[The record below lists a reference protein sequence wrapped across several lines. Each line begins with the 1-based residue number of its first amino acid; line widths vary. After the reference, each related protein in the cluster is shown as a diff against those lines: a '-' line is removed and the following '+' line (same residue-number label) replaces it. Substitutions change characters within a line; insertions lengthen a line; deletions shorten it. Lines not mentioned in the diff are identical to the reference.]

1 MSNHLLTL
9 RGVWHFILYLAR
21 QFVINKGVLN
31 ASALTYTTLFA
42 VVPLMTVSY
51 AMLAAIP
58 SFQNAG
64 PQLQGWIFE
73 NFVPA
78 TGAVVQEYLSD
89 FAAQASKLTAVGLIF
104 LFITSIMM
112 MKNIEA
118 AFNRIW
124 RVSEP
129 RKGMSSFLLYWAV
142 LSLGPILIGV
152 GLLVSSYI
160 ASLSLFTSASEL
172 VGRARLLSALPV
184 AMSAAAFTLLY
195 AAVPNCKVPLR
206 NAVIGGL
213 VVALLFETAKRAF
226 AFFVTQFPSYELIY
240 GAFAAVPLFLA
251 WIFISWTI
259 ILLGAEL
266 SRALSVYR
274 DHRRGR
280 HYSHLHTMVAVLQR
294 LWQAQQVG
302 ETLSDRQLLQQVSGL
317 EQNEWDSYSTI
328 LLDASVISRTDSGGY
343 ILARDMGCFTLD
355 QLNQLLPWP
364 LPERSSVETEDGWQK
379 ELDQRLENLSQQRE
393 EQLSLTLEQLFAE
406 TA

>member
-9 RGVWHFILYLAR
+9 RVVGHFILYLGR
-21 QFVINKGVLN
+21 QFVLNKGVLN

-58 SFQNAG
+58 SFQEAG
-64 PQLQGWIFE
+64 PELQGWIFE

-104 LFITSIMM
+104 LFVTSIMM

-160 ASLSLFTSASEL
+160 ASLSLFTSATEL
-172 VGRARLLSALPV
+172 VGKARLLSALPV
-184 AMSAAAFTLLY
+184 VMSAAAFTLLY

-280 HYSHLHTMVAVLQR
+280 HLSHLHTMVAVLQR

-317 EQNEWDSYSTI
+317 EQNEWDSYNSI
-328 LLDASVISRTDSGGY
+328 LLEASVISRTDRGGY
-343 ILARDMGCFTLD
+343 ILARDMGNFTLE

-364 LPERSSVETEDGWQK
+364 LPERSPVEAADGWQR
-379 ELDQRLENLSQQRE
+379 ELDQRLERMSQHRQ
-393 EQLSLTLEQLFAE
+393 EQLSLTLEQLFVAA
-406 TA
+406 T

>member
-1 MSNHLLTL
+1 MSNHLLNL
-9 RGVWHFILYLAR
+9 RGVWQFIRYLVR
-21 QFVINKGVLN
+21 QFVRNKGVLN

-58 SFQNAG
+58 SFQG
-64 PQLQGWIFE
+64 GGEQLQGWIFE

-78 TGAVVQEYLSD
+78 TGAVVQGYLSD
-89 FAAQASKLTAVGLIF
+89 FATQASKLTAAGLIF

-124 RVSEP
+124 RISEP

-160 ASLSLFTSASEL
+160 ASLSLFTSATEL
-172 VGRARLLSALPV
+172 VGRARLLSVLPLV
-184 AMSAAAFTLLY
+184 MSAAAFTLLY

-213 VVALLFETAKRAF
+213 VVAILFETAKRAF

-251 WIFISWTI
+251 WIFITWTI
-259 ILLGAEL
+259 ILLGAEM
-266 SRALSVYR
+266 SRALTVYR

-280 HYSHLHTMVAVLQR
+280 HYSHLHTMVSVLQR
-294 LWQAQQVG
+294 LWQAQQKG
-302 ETLSDRQLLQQVSGL
+302 ESLSDRQLLQQVEGL
-317 EQNEWDSYSTI
+317 EQSKWDSYNSI
-328 LLDASVISRTDSGGY
+328 LLDASVIRRTDRGDY
-343 ILARDMGCFTLD
+343 LLARDMGRFTLD

-364 LPERSSVETEDGWQK
+364 LPEGTAPDAVSGWQS
-379 ELDQRLENLSQQRE
+379 ELNKRLHTLNEVRQQ
-393 EQLSLTLEQLFAE
+393 QLNLTLEELFSE
-406 TA
+406 

>member
-1 MSNHLLTL
+1 MSNHLLTP
-9 RGVWHFILYLAR
+9 RGAWQFIRYLVR
-21 QFVINKGVLN
+21 QFVRNQGVLN

-58 SFQNAG
+58 SFQG
-64 PQLQGWIFE
+64 GGEQLQGWIFE

-89 FAAQASKLTAVGLIF
+89 FATQASKLTAVGLIF

-160 ASLSLFTSASEL
+160 ASLSLFTSATEL
-172 VGRARLLSALPV
+172 VGRARLLSVLPLV
-184 AMSAAAFTLLY
+184 MSAAAFTLLY

-213 VVALLFETAKRAF
+213 VVAILFETAKRAF

-266 SRALSVYR
+266 SRALTVYR
-274 DHRRGR
+274 DQRRGR
-280 HYSHLHTMVAVLQR
+280 HYSHLHTMVSVLQR
-294 LWQAQQVG
+294 LWQAQQKG
-302 ETLSDRQLLQQVSGL
+302 ESLSDRQLLQQVEGL
-317 EQNEWDSYSTI
+317 EQSEWDSYNGI
-328 LLDASVISRTDSGGY
+328 LLDASVISRTDRGDY
-343 ILARDMGCFTLD
+343 LLARDMGSFTLG

-364 LPERSSVETEDGWQK
+364 LPEGLAPDAVNGWQS
-379 ELDQRLENLSQQRE
+379 ELNKRLHTLNEVRQQ
-393 EQLSLTLEQLFAE
+393 QLNLTLEELFSE
-406 TA
+406 

>member
-1 MSNHLLTL
+1 MSDHLFSL
-9 RGVWHFILYLAR
+9 RGVWHFIRYLVR
-21 QFVINKGVLN
+21 QFVHNQGVLN

-58 SFQNAG
+58 SFQGAG
-64 PQLQGWIFE
+64 EQLQGWIFE

-118 AFNRIW
+118 ALNRIW

-152 GLLVSSYI
+152 GLLVSSYL
-160 ASLSLFTSASEL
+160 ASLSLFTSATEL
-172 VGRARLLSALPV
+172 VGRARLLAILPLV
-184 AMSAAAFTLLY
+184 MSAAAFTLLY

-213 VVALLFETAKRAF
+213 VVAILFETAKRAF

-266 SRALSVYR
+266 SRALTVYR

-280 HYSHLHTMVAVLQR
+280 HYSHLHTMVSILQR
-294 LWQAQQVG
+294 LWQAQQKG
-302 ETLSDRQLLQQVSGL
+302 EVLADRQLLQQVEGL
-317 EQNEWDSYSTI
+317 EQSDWDSYNII
-328 LLDASVISRTDSGGY
+328 LLEASVISRTEQGGY
-343 ILARDMGCFTLD
+343 LLARDMGNFTLD

-364 LPERSSVETEDGWQK
+364 LPESAAAEVASGWQNQ
-379 ELDQRLENLSQQRE
+379 LNQRLKNLSEARQ
-393 EQLSLTLEQLFAE
+393 EQLGLTLEALFNE
-406 TA
+406 